1 MTKSIERF
9 RGDYVGR
16 NRAVAYGDLVFT
28 VATADGP
35 DVASQTRGTLDT
47 LERNLVDAGS
57 DRTRILSATVYLT
70 DITTKEEMDA
80 VWCEWIGP
88 AERWPQRACV
98 QAGLAPGHLVEI
110 TLVAA
115 RR

>member
-1 MTKSIERF
+1 MDIERF

-28 VATADGP
+28 VATADGA
-35 DVASQTRGTLDT
+35 DVESQTQGTLARLD
-47 LERNLVDAGS
+47 RNLADAGS
-57 DRTRILSATVYLT
+57 DRSRILSATVYLT
-70 DITTKEEMDA
+70 DMATKEQMDR

-88 AERWPQRACV
+88 PECWPQRACV
-98 QAGLAPGHLVEI
+98 EAALAPGHLVEI